1 MTLQQIKYI
10 LEVARAGSMNKAAE
24 RLYISQPTLT
34 GTVREVEAET
44 GITIFSRT
52 NRGVLLTNDGR
63 EFLENARQLYQQYE
77 LLLDRYTD
85 DSKRRQKFGV
95 STQHYSFAVKAFV
108 ETVKKYDTLLYDFAI
123 RETRTEEVIR
133 DVADGRSEIGVLFVS
148 DYNKKLLKKRFS
160 ENDLIFTPLVQCAAS
175 VYLWKGHPLAKR
187 EAITFAELREYPC
200 LSFEQ
205 GEQGTSYLAEEILS
219 DRIYPRTIRATD
231 RATMLNLMIG
241 LNGYTLCSGIVCEEL
256 NGDDCIAV
264 PFSSDEEN
272 KNSEMSIGSL
282 MRKGERQGEV
292 ALTYLAELTAY
303 LKKAT

>member
-1 MTLQQIKYI
+1 MTLQQIRYI
-10 LEVARAGSMNKAAE
+10 LEVAEAGSMNKAAE

-34 GTVREVEAET
+34 GTIKEIEAET

-63 EFLENARQLYQQYE
+63 EFLTNARQLYQQYE
-77 LLLDRYTD
+77 LLMDRYTD
-85 DSKRRQKFGV
+85 DKKRRQKFGV

-123 RETRTEEVIR
+123 RETRTDEVIK
-133 DVADGRSEIGVLFVS
+133 DVADGKSEIGVLFVS

-160 ENDLIFTPLVQCAAS
+160 ENDLLFTPLVKCAAF
-175 VYLWKGHPLAKR
+175 VYLWRGHPLAGK
-187 EAITFAELREYPC
+187 ASISFAELQEYPC

-205 GEQGTSYLAEEILS
+205 GERGTTFLAEEILS
-219 DRIYPRTIRATD
+219 DRTYPRMIHATD

-256 NGDDCIAV
+256 NGGEYLAV
-264 PFSSDEEN
+264 PFAPDEEN

-303 LKKAT
+303 LKEQ

>member
-1 MTLQQIKYI
+1 MTLQQIRYI
-10 LEVARAGSMNKAAE
+10 LEVAKAGSMNKAAE

-34 GTVREVEAET
+34 GTVREVEEET

-63 EFLENARQLYQQYE
+63 EFLEHARQLYQQYE

-133 DVADGRSEIGVLFVS
+133 DVAEGRSEIGVLFVS

-160 ENDLIFTPLVQCAAS
+160 DNGLIFTPLVQCAAS
-175 VYLWKGHPLAKR
+175 VYLWKGHPLAKKESIR
-187 EAITFAELREYPC
+187 FSELKEYPC

-205 GEQGTSYLAEEILS
+205 GEQGSSYLAEEILS
-219 DRIYPRTIRATD
+219 DRIYPRMIHATD

-264 PFSSDEEN
+264 PFAADDEN

-303 LKKAT
+303 LKQI

>member
-1 MTLQQIKYI
+1 MTLQQIRYI
-10 LEVARAGSMNKAAE
+10 LEVAEAGSMNKAAE
-24 RLYISQPTLT
+24 RLFISQPTLT
-34 GTVREVEAET
+34 GTIKEIESET

-123 RETRTEEVIR
+123 RETKTNEVLK
-133 DVADGRSEIGVLFVS
+133 DVADGRSEIGILFVS

-160 ENDLIFTPLVQCAAS
+160 EYDLVFTPLVQCAAS
-175 VYLWKGHPLAKR
+175 VYLYQGHPLAGKS
-187 EAITFAELREYPC
+187 AITFAELQEYPC
-200 LSFEQ
+200 LTFEQ

-219 DRIYPRTIRATD
+219 DRTYPRMIHATD

-256 NGDDCIAV
+256 NIGDFITV
-264 PFSSDEEN
+264 PFAADEEN
-272 KNSEMSIGSL
+272 KNVQMSIGSL

-303 LKKAT
+303 LKNG